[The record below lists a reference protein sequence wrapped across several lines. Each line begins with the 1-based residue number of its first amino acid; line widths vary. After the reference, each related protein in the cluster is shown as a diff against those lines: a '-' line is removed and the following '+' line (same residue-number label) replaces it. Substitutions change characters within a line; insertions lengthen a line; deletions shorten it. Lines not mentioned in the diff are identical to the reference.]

1 MRAGRLHLRCSWA
14 PLPACA
20 QTRTPAGIAMQ
31 PNHAFAGAGI
41 ENPAFQASE
50 NVADAIAVEMPLAP
64 PHPDERAASKMK
76 KFVGHQRLQF
86 AQVRSA
92 AACDIPT
99 AALRL
104 EHSWS
109 GAGLRVLELC
119 HVLVAGEGRARN
131 CEISVSTP
139 D

>member
-64 PHPDERAASKMK
+64 PHPGERAGSKMK

-92 AACDIPT
+92 AAAYDIPA

-104 EHSWS
+104 ERSWC
-109 GAGLRVLELC
+109 GAGLRHLGLC
-119 HVLVAGEGRARN
+119 HVLAGKSRARN
-131 CEISVSTP
+131 REICVSTP